1 MDYSYKRLMVSIR
14 KSILEIIPTIGT
26 GNVWLNKQLLRI
38 PFIKN
43 LIKRRWGR
51 KIENEINSAQ
61 LKTNEGF
68 VVTVVVHVTIG

>member
-43 LIKRRWGR
+43 LFIRRWER
-51 KIENEINSAQ
+51 KIENAISSVQ
-61 LKTNEGF
+61 LKTTEGF
-68 VVTVVVHVTIG
+68 VVSVIVNVTIG